1 MSSFLDK
8 LKSAKEAH
16 PIVKSLKEIG
26 DERRVNPPEP
36 EEQTEHTEPV
46 PVEEPSKSK
55 CPTCGK
61 EFLHLSRHKCKGVQK
76 EEEPEPTP
84 PEEPKTAKDFD
95 LYIDALVLSAYA
107 DEVSLFEFIKP
118 VTDAIE
124 KENDIPH
131 WSMMEYAHGC
141 GTLMRRVEKFIQK
154 TKPTGIIY
162 LDSSTK
168 EGNTCKDVLK
178 KYARRVVLGVKS

>member
-36 EEQTEHTEPV
+36 EEQIEHTEPV

-61 EFLHLSRHKCKGVQK
+61 EFLHLSRHKCKA
-76 EEEPEPTP
+76 PTTAVAP
-84 PEEPKTAKDFD
+84 PGTGKVVIGDSKQGFD

-124 KENDIPH
+124 KEHDIPH

-141 GTLMRRVEKFIQK
+141 GTLMRRVEKFIQ
-154 TKPTGIIY
+154 TTNPTGIIY

-168 EGNTCKDVLK
+168 EGNT
-178 KYARRVVLGVKS
+178 

>member
-36 EEQTEHTEPV
+36 EEKQETDPEPAST
-46 PVEEPSKSK
+46 EEPSKSK

-76 EEEPEPTP
+76 DEDPDPTP
-84 PEEPKTAKDFD
+84 PEEPKAAKGFD

-131 WSMMEYAHGC
+131 WSMMENAHEAC
-141 GTLMRRVEKFIQK
+141 REIHT
-154 TKPTGIIY
+154 
-162 LDSSTK
+162 D
-168 EGNTCKDVLK
+168 N
-178 KYARRVVLGVKS
+178 